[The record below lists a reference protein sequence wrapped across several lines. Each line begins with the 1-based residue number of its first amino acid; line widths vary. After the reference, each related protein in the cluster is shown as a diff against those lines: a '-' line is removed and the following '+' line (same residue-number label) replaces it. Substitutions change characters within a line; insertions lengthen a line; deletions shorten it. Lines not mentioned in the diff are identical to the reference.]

1 MGRGVR
7 IVLWSIGVLLALTVI
22 VVVVARILME
32 RERESIYH
40 TAWVTL
46 RMAEPMDELTG
57 VTFSFCGEEHHYSRA
72 QLADTT
78 GENMVIGGK
87 DIPCLVNAR
96 LEYGSDMTRTLH
108 VDSFDCR
115 RCSGGHAY
123 TLYKDSVAYRYW
135 P

>member
-1 MGRGVR
+1 MR
-7 IVLWSIGVLLALTVI
+7 IALWSISVLLGLTII
-22 VVVVARILME
+22 VVVIARVMME
-32 RERESIYH
+32 RQRDSIYH
-40 TAWVTL
+40 TVWVTL

-57 VTFSFCGEEHHYSRA
+57 ITFSFCGEEYRFSRA
-72 QLADTT
+72 ELADTT

-87 DIPCLVNAR
+87 AVPCAVIAR
-96 LEYGSDMTRTLH
+96 LEYGSGITRTMQ

-123 TLYKDSVAYRYW
+123 SLYRDSVAYRYW